1 MEEVWL
7 YFYFFVFSSFK
18 HRVKSIL
25 TQIDSNRFFD
35 QIFSRLS
42 IALRKSKKNKKNSI
56 VPWYLV
62 DTPFSFLVT
71 QHSLL
76 LKQCL
81 LRHCSG
87 VIGSPIL
94 LLILLT
100 PRERKGFTPG
110 SSSKRL
116 VLQNRNEFHIFR
128 SQQQNID
135 AYTTTDVVATIITN
149 SEELVVENRAWW

>member
-1 MEEVWL
+1 M
-7 YFYFFVFSSFK
+7 
-18 HRVKSIL
+18 VKQL
-25 TQIDSNRFFD
+25 L
-35 QIFSRLS
+35 RLVLV
-42 IALRKSKKNKKNSI
+42 INVGLETYRYIHNYTVLILRKSLFLEKVKKKNSI
-56 VPWYLV
+56 VRVPGTGGTYLV

-135 AYTTTDVVATIITN
+135 A
-149 SEELVVENRAWW
+149 